1 MTGPA
6 ARVSDFTGHTVA
18 VTGGAGD
25 IGRAVARHLGGLGAR
40 IALLDVDAEKLAAVA
55 GELSEGGLVVETA
68 VCDVTVAEQVGRAV
82 EDLAAR
88 CGPMQYLFNNAGY
101 QGAFTP
107 THTYPVDDFERV
119 MRINVTGVFIVLK
132 AFAVHMIAAGGGSI
146 VNTASMA
153 AFSGP
158 PNMLAYATSKAALIG
173 LTQTASKDLAP
184 HGVRVNAI
192 SPALIGPGVL
202 WSRQVELQAAAGSQY
217 FGPDIEVVARQ
228 MIDGVPMRRYGSLE
242 EIPGTVAYLLSDSA
256 SYVTGINIPIAGGL
270 LPGRS

>member
-1 MTGPA
+1 MTVPGA
-6 ARVSDFTGHTVA
+6 SVSDFTGHTVA

-68 VCDVTVAEQVGRAV
+68 VCDVTDAEQVGRAV

-88 CGPMQYLFNNAGY
+88 CGSMHHLFNNAGY

-119 MRINVTGVFIVLK
+119 MRINVTGAFIVLK

-153 AFSGP
+153 AFGGP

-184 HGVRVNAI
+184 YGVRVNAI

-202 WSRQVELQAAAGSQY
+202 WTRQVELQAAAGSQY
-217 FGPDIEVVARQ
+217 FGPDTEVVARQ